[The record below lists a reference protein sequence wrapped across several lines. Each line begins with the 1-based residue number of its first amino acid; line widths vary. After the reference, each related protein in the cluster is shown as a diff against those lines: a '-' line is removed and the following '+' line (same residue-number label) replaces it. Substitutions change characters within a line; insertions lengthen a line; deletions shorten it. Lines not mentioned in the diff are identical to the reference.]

1 MNPIYSILIVISFYS
16 SLQAQTIT
24 LNNATSQDWAGGM
37 CCATGT
43 RYQISLIVDLPDKKF
58 KLDTLW
64 IGQQFFALDKTDGY
78 TVIANHTEGKTA
90 YTINVGISSNH
101 YREDHIDLKKEIILV
116 VKAPIYSG
124 EACLVYH
131 SNKIRKQFEIKE
143 FKELPYLAYP

>member
-1 MNPIYSILIVISFYS
+1 MKTIYSILVAISFCT

-24 LNNATSQDWAGGM
+24 LNNATSQDWAGGV

-43 RYQISLIVDLPDKKF
+43 RYQISLIVDSPDKKF

-64 IGQQFFALDKTDGY
+64 IGQQFFVMNQNDGY
-78 TVIANHTEGKTA
+78 TVVTNQTEGKTA
-90 YTINVGISSNH
+90 YTIHVGISSNH
-101 YREDHIDLKKEIILV
+101 YKEEYIDLKKEITFV

-131 SNKIRKQFEIKE
+131 SNKTRKQFEIE
-143 FKELPYLAYP
+143 AFKELPYLAYP

>member
-1 MNPIYSILIVISFYS
+1 MKTIYSILIAVSFYS
-16 SLQAQTIT
+16 SFQAQTIT
-24 LNNATSQDWAGGM
+24 LNNATSQSWAGGM

-43 RYQISLIVDLPDKKF
+43 NYQISLIVDSPDKNF

-64 IGQQFFALDKTDGY
+64 IGRQFFAMNQNDGY
-78 TVIANHTEGKTA
+78 TVIANHTKGKSA

-101 YREDHIDLKKEIILV
+101 YREEYIDLKKEITPI

-131 SNKIRKQFEIKE
+131 SNKIRKQFEIKD